1 MLVIETQ
8 AEVSLSNIP
17 PAVYFLPQLVV
28 MSQSDWQFVVVDKN
42 TDSAARVNVHR
53 KNRFYLSYVR
63 YEYRPR

>member
-17 PAVYFLPQLVV
+17 PAVDFLPQLAV

-42 TDSAARVNVHR
+42 TDSGARVNVSCTER
-53 KNRFYLSYVR
+53 IVFIYLT
-63 YEYRPR
+63 

>member
-28 MSQSDWQFVVVDKN
+28 RSQSDWQFVVVDKN
-42 TDSAARVNVHR
+42 TDSAARVNVSR
-53 KNRFYLSYVR
+53 MERIVFIYLT
-63 YEYRPR
+63 